1 MASNVAAII
10 CAAGASERFGG
21 KRRKPFVDVVGR
33 AAFVRSVEVFTDRS
47 DVKQILVAIPVDEE
61 EMAEVKW
68 GAKLA
73 FYNAKLYV
81 GGSER
86 FETVAK
92 GLKLLKDDIE
102 IVAVH
107 DAVRCCVTK
116 DWVDKVIKA
125 AEKSGA
131 AMLASPVVATL
142 KKVKDGAIVE
152 TVDRSG
158 LYEAQ
163 TPQVFKRALL
173 EKAYGNLDK
182 LDKNRIS
189 DDAQLVEAL
198 GEKVSI
204 VETDSSNV
212 KITQMSDLTI
222 AEAIIKARS
231 KAERKGP
238 IGPYAEAQW

>member
-21 KRRKPFVDVVGR
+21 KRRKPFVDVAGR
-33 AAFVRSVEVFTDRS
+33 AAFVRSVEVFADRS
-47 DVKQILVAIPVDEE
+47 DVKQILVAIPADEE

-92 GLKLLKDDIE
+92 GLKLLKDDID

-116 DWVDKVIKA
+116 EWVDEVIKA

-131 AMLASPVVATL
+131 AMLACPVTATL
-142 KKVKDGAIVE
+142 KKVEDGAIVE

-163 TPQVFKRALL
+163 TPQVFKRAML

-182 LDKNRIS
+182 LDKSKIS

-204 VETDSSNV
+204 VETDRSNV

-222 AEAIIKARS
+222 AEAIIKMRS
-231 KAERKGP
+231 KAEQKGP
-238 IGPYAEAQW
+238 IGPYIEAQW